1 MVPPAANACRNEIDL
16 QMRMNIIERRH
27 DAQIRSPE
35 MLEVRDSAHLDHD
48 PRPLPRASVAD
59 PCVPEHDSRRLLQ
72 GQREVVI
79 RHGGECYRLRHTRN
93 DKLILTK

>member
-1 MVPPAANACRNEIDL
+1 
-16 QMRMNIIERRH
+16 MRINIIKWRPN
-27 DAQIRSPE
+27 ALIRSLA
-35 MLEVRDSAHLDHD
+35 MLEVRDVPALATDSRQPHRAT
-48 PRPLPRASVAD
+48 RPTPSS
-59 PCVPEHDSRRLLQ
+59 PEHDSRRLLQ